1 MAKYFPPRV
10 INGIAVTLLSSAL
23 ALTPASADSEQA
35 TDTRSGTPS
44 PTPAAPIGAFSFT
57 YGLSGSGVPFSIA
70 ADRTLE
76 REGEDG
82 WKMEIRARNILGS
95 IRETTRFSWQDCTP
109 QSTSYSYRRRGL
121 GRTREANLD
130 IDRDTN
136 IAVAHRDGRD
146 AQEFDID
153 DATTDI
159 LSQTLGLQCRLMR
172 GERDDISIDVAS
184 ERRRETMIYQ
194 ATGEENVR
202 VPAGRFDAVR
212 VIRVRDDDSDR
223 QTLLW
228 FAPELDYALIKMVQ
242 DDGDGQYEMV
252 LRSR

>member
-1 MAKYFPPRV
+1 M
-10 INGIAVTLLSSAL
+10 LSTAL
-23 ALTPASADSEQA
+23 ALAPASADTETPEKA
-35 TDTRSGTPS
+35 TRTAVPIS
-44 PTPAAPIGAFSFT
+44 PFSST

-76 REGEDG
+76 RDG
-82 WKMEIRARNILGS
+82 KRDGQDVWKMEIRARNILGS

-121 GRTREANLD
+121 GRTREASLD
-130 IDRDTN
+130 MDREAG
-136 IAVAHRDGRD
+136 IAIANRDGRD
-146 AQEFDID
+146 PEEFEISDN
-153 DATTDI
+153 TTDV

-172 GERDDISIDVAS
+172 GERDDIAIDVIS
-184 ERRRETMIYQ
+184 ERRRETMVYQ
-194 ATGEENVR
+194 VTGEENVR

-242 DDGDGQYEMV
+242 DDGDGQYELV